1 MHQLSFFFISFVE
14 TLGAQPAKNDVRRG
28 IQAT

>member
-1 MHQLSFFFISFVE
+1 MHQLSFFFISYVE
-14 TLGAQPAKNDVRRG
+14 ILGAQPAEKDVRRG